1 MINLGRIEVINRD
14 FLDCRAKLAMSIIAM
29 ATTFFGA
36 VFNFLPAFFPFFT
49 PSHGSTAGNA
59 KLGGKVGFD
68 SLTRHS

>member
-1 MINLGRIEVINRD
+1 MRISLGVEQKSVRG
-14 FLDCRAKLAMSIIAM
+14 IIAM
-29 ATTFFGA
+29 ATASFRA

-49 PSHGSTAGNA
+49 PSHRSTAGNA